1 MNSGDSTVSIL
12 YPPLNF
18 NYLVKLNFVMK
29 YRIFIM
35 WQEKSLEAK
44 CHQFFC
50 VTERSRNNS
59 TPEKAL
65 VWSCVRQKSSS
76 FPHLHSFVSPIYFLK
91 YCTEF
96 IRVCLYVYVL

>member
-1 MNSGDSTVSIL
+1 
-12 YPPLNF
+12 
-18 NYLVKLNFVMK
+18 MK

-35 WQEKSLEAK
+35 WQERTLEAK

-65 VWSCVRQKSSS
+65 RGRVPEIEQL
-76 FPHLHSFVSPIYFLK
+76 PHLHSFVSPIYFLK